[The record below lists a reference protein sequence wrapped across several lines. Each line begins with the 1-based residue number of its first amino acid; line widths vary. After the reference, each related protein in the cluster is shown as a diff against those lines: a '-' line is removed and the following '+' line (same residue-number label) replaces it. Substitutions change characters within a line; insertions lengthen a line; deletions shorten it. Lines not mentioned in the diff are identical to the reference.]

1 MSGAPRRRSEPGSEA
16 LPRPPGGDGPVVRWD
31 EAEAAGAMVRLTRWL
46 AERPERV
53 RALLAG
59 AAAAGAAGSAAGAR
73 AAEPHPW
80 QLGFQPPATPV
91 QARLEAF
98 NNELTVIIGLITVF
112 VLGLLLYVIV
122 RYRASRNPVPS
133 HRTHNTVIEILWTII
148 PVVILVIIAIPSF
161 KLMFFMADVP
171 DPHMTVKVTGHQWYW
186 TYTYPDSGNLAFD
199 SNIVQQADLKPGQL
213 RLLTVDHPLVVPV
226 DTNIKVDVGSTDVIH
241 SWFMPSFGVQEYA
254 MPGRENEAWFR
265 IPKEGVYHGQC
276 NQLCGLN
283 HAFMPIVVKAVS
295 KDEFKRWLVEAK
307 KEFARDRQDE
317 AAPRVAG
324 LASRAP
330 GGAPRLVARLAGN

>member
-1 MSGAPRRRSEPGSEA
+1 
-16 LPRPPGGDGPVVRWD
+16 
-31 EAEAAGAMVRLTRWL
+31 MVRLTKSIVGL
-46 AERPERV
+46 PV
-53 RALLAG
+53 PMRALLAAGAAAGVAG
-59 AAAAGAAGSAAGAR
+59 AAAAAR

-171 DPHMTVKVTGHQWYW
+171 DPHMTVKITGHQWYW
-186 TYTYPDSGNLAFD
+186 TYTYPGEGNLAFD

-226 DTNIKVDVGSTDVIH
+226 DTNIQVLVGSTDVIH

-254 MPGRENEAWFR
+254 MPGRNNEAWFR
-265 IPKEGVYHGQC
+265 IEHEGVYHGQC

-295 KDEFKRWLVEAK
+295 QDEFKRWLVDAK
-307 KEFARDRQDE
+307 KEFAGDRPAA

-324 LASRAP
+324 LPAPAP
-330 GGAPRLVARLAGN
+330 GGAARLVARLAGNREAEGFAK